1 MARILAS
8 LRVVLRNFLIFF
20 LCAIF
25 LIFSPFGVDAAIA
38 STIPGI
44 IGKPVSVTAKNG
56 TPVTGNLF
64 DFSQMTI
71 ADLPD
76 VEVTDSLLNSLN
88 QISPNTD
95 KSNLIPG
102 SRVGAEEYLTVGGLS
117 FEAFGLDR
125 LSMSD
130 IAARTGTDLGGT
142 NLAQYGDFVGLIT
155 PNILVEAIPGL
166 ANLPVKEIPAILGLS
181 NVLASAPVLSAIPE
195 AGKLIGSVN
204 NTLQAIQNFP
214 GIGGFVGS
222 MLGGDSSS
230 FINDAL
236 GIANLSV
243 GEALTQFADLGELQL
258 GNIGLETLQHFGLAS
273 LPGLSETLLG
283 DIATA
288 PEALLKDLIPTGLVE
303 KLQFAK
309 YPFPPELTEF
319 ARIMLI
325 DVPLGDVEENR
336 TQVVSGGVPAPGGLN
351 AEPCTGSDC
360 PHVEVTDVVTGQYSG
375 HAWMTAAQK
384 VSDGFGPLCLPFGCK
399 GPAGNHPFGRGF
411 RVLFGNIDEAA
422 GTVEVRISFRG
433 CKKFPIYTC
442 TPYVF
447 PTPEGVPIAV
457 LPEKSLFAFAP
468 PGGAD
473 LGGQDWNYPG
483 SVPGDRGGT
492 RPGGCSAGGAGTVSG
507 DAVNR
512 AVQASSMQSS
522 GDYSAA
528 GAQSIPYILA
538 AAQKHGMTDPAQI
551 AYALA
556 TAQAESS
563 MGQAMFENT
572 SFSQSGEAGAY
583 HGRGFIQI
591 TWQEAYSRVG
601 NMIGVDLLNN
611 PDRASEPEI
620 AAEILVRGLQ
630 EGWFGH
636 QRPLSDFVNS
646 AEGRRDYYHARQIV
660 NSLDRADEIAQSAQ
674 IYEQALTGADMS
686 TLQANGEGTPP
697 TGCNAQPKPCPP
709 GQKCLLHNPLPSGK
723 VFGLFGTNRGTHM
736 HEGVDMQ
743 SSNGY
748 DSFPTGPGD
757 EILAAYDGVVNEYTP
772 VGGKC
777 GGIISIMHPDLGLET
792 RYLHMVKLL
801 VGAGE
806 QVKRGQPIGLEGNE
820 TPDICSKGV
829 HLHYEIRP
837 GGGAPVDPLTYEH
850 EPPLR

>member
-44 IGKPVSVTAKNG
+44 IGKPVNVTAANG
-56 TPVTGNLF
+56 TPVAGSLF

-76 VEVTDSLLNSLN
+76 VEVTEGLLGSLDA
-88 QISPNTD
+88 ISPNTD
-95 KSNLIPG
+95 KSNLILG
-102 SRVGAEEYLTVGGLS
+102 TKVGAEEYLTVGGLS

-125 LSMSD
+125 LSMD
-130 IAARTGTDLGGT
+130 RIAAQTGTDISST
-142 NLAQYGDFVGLIT
+142 NLAQYGDFIGLIT
-155 PNILVEAIPGL
+155 PNVMVQAVPAL

-181 NVLASAPVLSAIPE
+181 NVLNNAPVLNAIPE
-195 AGKLIGSVN
+195 AGRLIGSVN
-204 NTLQAIQNFP
+204 HTLQAIQSFP
-214 GIGGFVGS
+214 GVGGFIGF
-222 MLGGDSSS
+222 MNGDTTSL
-230 FINDAL
+230 INDAL
-236 GIANLSV
+236 GIADLKLGDALS
-243 GEALTQFADLGELQL
+243 QFADLGDLQL
-258 GNIGLETLQHFGLAS
+258 GNIGLDTLQHFGLSA
-273 LPGLSETLLG
+273 LPGLAETPLG

-288 PEALLKDLIPTGLVE
+288 PEALLKDLSPTGLIG
-303 KLQFAK
+303 KLTFDK

-325 DVPLGDVEENR
+325 DVPLGDVEHDR
-336 TQVVSGGVPAPGGLN
+336 TRVVSGGVPAPGGLK
-351 AEPCTGSDC
+351 AEPCEGNNC
-360 PHVEVTDVVTGQYSG
+360 PHVEVTDVITGQFSG

-384 VSDGFGPLCLPFGCK
+384 VADGFGPLCLPFGCK
-399 GPAGNHPFGRGF
+399 GPAGNHPFGKAF
-411 RVLFGNIDEAA
+411 RVLFGTIDEAA
-422 GTVEVRISFRG
+422 GTVEVRIAFRG

-483 SVPGDRGGT
+483 SVPGGG
-492 RPGGCSAGGAGTVSG
+492 GGGSNNGCVGGAGTVSG

-512 AVQASSMQSS
+512 AVQASSMQES

-528 GAQSIPYILA
+528 SAQSIPYILA

-591 TWQEAYSRVG
+591 TWQEAYARVG
-601 NMIGVDLLNN
+601 NIIGVDLLNN

-660 NSLDRADEIAQSAQ
+660 NSLDRAGEIERSAQ

-686 TLQANGEGTPP
+686 ALQSASGGKANCETNINAGAAGEVNQRIIQSAAAMEGRIDSSAYGGNGCMYAVNQVMQNAGLQPF
-697 TGCNAQPKPCPP
+697 TGDGMGGVNIVAAINDCQSGRCDAVSAEQAQP
-709 GQKCLLHNPLPSGK
+709 GDIII
-723 VFGLFGTNRGTHM
+723 
-736 HEGVDMQ
+736 VD
-743 SSNGY
+743 
-748 DSFPTGPGD
+748 
-757 EILAAYDGVVNEYTP
+757 DGVSRGHIGVCVNQGCTET
-772 VGGKC
+772 
-777 GGIISIMHPDLGLET
+777 ISNSSSRQNFVWRSDGWFSEAYGNTGAFT
-792 RYLHMVKLL
+792 RYIFRVK
-801 VGAGE
+801 
-806 QVKRGQPIGLEGNE
+806 Q
-820 TPDICSKGV
+820 
-829 HLHYEIRP
+829 
-837 GGGAPVDPLTYEH
+837 
-850 EPPLR
+850 